1 MSTWGQLRLLLQTTA
16 PEITLDLI
24 DGWLNERYEAVLEST
39 DWIGLKAHST
49 IQTVAAYQSTTDTVT
64 ATVGSTAI
72 VGLGTAWTNAIN
84 GEKFYI
90 PGDTATYLP
99 TYVSGT
105 SLTLDRAYEGNG
117 SDAAGTVYANSPY
130 VFMQNVYTLPSD
142 CSSVVTVLDPITE
155 LPLNPFTKDG
165 LDQSV
170 GARTLVG
177 YPQSWAQFD
186 DSPETSPPQL
196 HQIELYPPP
205 LYARGFPLEYRR
217 VALGFD
223 GGNTSGVPL
232 MFVSNSVLLHGVR
245 SDIWLHLK
253 DYKAAEGYE
262 AKFQGELDRM
272 LLVEHAQRRVK
283 ATVKM
288 ADRFTRH
295 RMQRAARGLVSAWR
309 GGTLGG
315 PT

>member
-1 MSTWGQLRLLLQTTA
+1 MRLVLQTQA
-16 PEITLDLI
+16 PEISLDLI
-24 DGWLNERYEAVLEST
+24 DSWLNERYEAVLEST
-39 DWIGLKAHST
+39 DWIGLKGHAT
-49 IQTVAAYQSTTDTVT
+49 IQSQAAYQSVTDTVT
-64 ATVGSTAI
+64 ATVGSNAI
-72 VGLGTAWTNAIN
+72 AGLTTAWTSAIT
-84 GEKFYI
+84 GQKFYI
-90 PGDTATYLP
+90 PGDTATYLA
-99 TYVSGT
+99 TYVGAT
-105 SLTLDRAYEGNG
+105 SLTLDRPYEGNG
-117 SDAAGTVYANSPY
+117 SDPAGTVYTKSPY
-130 VFMQNVYTLPSD
+130 VFMQNIYTLPPD

-155 LPLNPFTKDG
+155 LPLVPFTKDG

-177 YPQSWAQFD
+177 YPQSWAQYD

-223 GGNTSGVPL
+223 GGNTAGTPL
-232 MFVSNSVLLHGVR
+232 LFVSNSVLLNGAR
-245 SDIWLHLK
+245 AQIQLHLK
-253 DYKAAEGYE
+253 DYKAAAEY
-262 AKFQGELDRM
+262 AAAYVVDLNAL
-272 LLVEHAQRRVK
+272 LLVEHTQRRVK
-283 ATVKM
+283 AALKM